1 MKTLVRVFFSIAL
14 FAAITPLLMA
24 QWPNYP
30 TPNVPKNAAG
40 QPDMNGPAPRTADG
54 KPDLSGIWQN
64 GGGGGGGNRG
74 GGAAAGGG
82 GAAPRGGAGAGGG
95 AGGGGAAAGGGGAA
109 PRGGAGAGGGAG
121 GGGAAAGGAQA
132 GGRGAGRGNAAAS
145 TLPPGVTAD
154 GSIPNA
160 SFGNVGSGFPGGLP
174 YQKWAADLVAERKAD
189 NSKDNPD
196 AHCLP
201 MGFMQFHTH
210 PEPRKIVQ

>member
-1 MKTLVRVFFSIAL
+1 MKTLVRVFLSIAI
-14 FAAITPLLMA
+14 FAAVSPLLMA

-40 QPDMNGPAPRTADG
+40 QPDMNGPPPRTADG
-54 KPDLSGIWQN
+54 KPDLSGIWN
-64 GGGGGGGNRG
+64 NGGGGGGNR
-74 GGAAAGGG
+74 
-82 GAAPRGGAGAGGG
+82 
-95 AGGGGAAAGGGGAA
+95 GGGAAAGGGGAA